1 MAIAFEVVYEYT
13 DDSGDKAESAIKL
26 PTTFTL
32 AQYTEFVRA
41 MAVLVDKVVVGI
53 VSRAGIRVAIDVSS
67 LTGNTVLGL
76 SDVEDVGAFQYA
88 TADARPVRFNIP
100 GIQESHVLAGSD
112 DIDTAAA
119 EIAAFNTAMLSGIAV
134 TAGTISPTDV
144 AEDDVTS
151 LVFARERFR
160 STS

>member
-26 PTTFTL
+26 PTIFTL
-32 AQYTEFVRA
+32 EQYTEFVRA

-67 LTGNTVLGL
+67 LTDNTVLGL
-76 SDVEDVGAFQYA
+76 SDVEDVGAFQFA
-88 TADARPVRFNIP
+88 TVDSRPVRVNIP
-100 GIQESHVLAGSD
+100 GIQESLVLAGSD
-112 DIDTAAA
+112 DIDTGAAPV
-119 EIAAFNTAMLSGIAV
+119 AAFNTAMLSGIAV
-134 TAGTISPTDV
+134 TAATIQPTDV
-144 AEDDVTS
+144 AEDDIDS